1 MIKIA
6 LFQPCIPQNVGAMM
20 RLGACMG
27 VRIEII
33 EPCGFPWDEKKM
45 QRAGMD
51 YMSAVDYTRHSSW
64 DSFLEDRGEG
74 RLVLMSTKAET
85 SYLDFEFSNQ
95 DVLLA
100 GNESSGAPDFVHAAA
115 DARIAIP
122 IKPGLRSL
130 NIVNATSM
138 ILGEALRQTEHAG

>member
-1 MIKIA
+1 MVKIA

-51 YMSAVDYTRHSSW
+51 YMSAVDYARHSSW
-64 DSFLEDRGEG
+64 DNFLEDRGEG
-74 RLVLMSTKAET
+74 RLVLMSTKADT

-100 GNESSGAPDFVHAAA
+100 GSESSGAPDFVHAAA
-115 DARIAIP
+115 DARITIP

-130 NIVNATSM
+130 NIVNATAM
-138 ILGEALRQTEHAG
+138 ILGEALRQTEHM